1 MASPWTRV
9 HQELSLPPGPL
20 TFEMIE
26 RAAQEIDG
34 ERDDLDWKRI
44 LPEKPESGLWS
55 EFAKDV
61 AAMANARGGLLVY
74 GVRNDRVIEG
84 VNPQDVPTEH
94 LYKWLRAHTQPFVGG
109 IDIFPL
115 ASPDGAKSV
124 LVVDVPASGMAPH
137 FVLGTS
143 SRDKGQQ
150 AFAVPARFTDHTTW
164 LSEHEIERA
173 YRDRFA
179 RQEVAG
185 KAIERH
191 VAETREVVLGEG
203 DQTAAWL
210 IVVSRLSRPAPPLVP
225 APQRYEAADAM
236 NAALTTAA
244 KIRRDFGGTSPMR
257 DALTGGPSIG
267 LRRWVDGNFLTP
279 ARGSHL
285 RRLAMVELH
294 HDGTVV
300 YAVDVSRHVDKNKV
314 DIGSQLPVEV
324 RVVQNGICDAVAL
337 GHEARLTRHLNSSS
351 DLVAAIVCDAD
362 FHTVGHPR
370 RFPGFVAVL
379 ERQRRGFFDVLKS
392 GRCPVA
398 LRQTPYELAP
408 LAGIE
413 ELHAAARSLSSGL
426 TNQFGIEAHLI

>member
-1 MASPWTRV
+1 MASSWTRI

-26 RAAQEIDG
+26 LAAKEIDG

-44 LPEKPESGLWS
+44 LPKKPETGLWS

-74 GVRNDRVIEG
+74 GVRNDRFIEG

-109 IDIFPL
+109 VDIFPL
-115 ASPDGAKSV
+115 ESPDRARSV
-124 LVVDVPASGMAPH
+124 LVVDVPASAMAPH

-143 SRDKGQQ
+143 SRDKEQQ

-179 RQEVAG
+179 RQEDAG
-185 KAIERH
+185 KALERH
-191 VAETREVVLGEG
+191 VTETREAVLGEG
-203 DQTAAWL
+203 DHTAAWL
-210 IVVSRLSRPAPPLVP
+210 IVVSRPTRPAPPLVP
-225 APQRYEAADAM
+225 APQRYEASEAM
-236 NAALTTAA
+236 TAALSTAA
-244 KIRRDFGGTSPMR
+244 TIRGDVGGISPMR
-257 DALTGGPSIG
+257 EALTGDPRVG
-267 LRRWVDGNFLTP
+267 LRRWVDGNFLTAAGGP
-279 ARGSHL
+279 HL

-300 YAVDVSRHVDKNKV
+300 YAVDVSRNAYRGKV
-314 DIGSQLPVEV
+314 DVGTQVPVEV
-324 RVVQNGICDAVAL
+324 RVVQNGVCDAVAL
-337 GHEARLTRHLNSSS
+337 AHEARRARHLNSSS
-351 DLVAAIVCDAD
+351 DLVAAIVCDTD
-362 FHTVGHPR
+362 SHGVGPTH
-370 RFPGFVAVL
+370 RFTGFVAVL
-379 ERQRRGFFDVLKS
+379 EQYRGFYDVPKG

-398 LRQTPYELAP
+398 VRQTPYELAP

-413 ELHAAARSLSSGL
+413 DLHAAAESLASGL
-426 TNQFGIEAHLI
+426 INQFGIEAHLI